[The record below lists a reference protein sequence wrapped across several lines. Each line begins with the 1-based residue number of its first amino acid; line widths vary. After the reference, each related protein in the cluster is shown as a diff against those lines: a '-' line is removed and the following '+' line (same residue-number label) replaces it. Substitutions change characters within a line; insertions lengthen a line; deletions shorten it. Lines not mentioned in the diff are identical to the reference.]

1 MDCPSCG
8 HANPPGAVFCQ
19 HCDGYVGSPSA
30 PSAAPAPTTAAAPT
44 PIVPPGA
51 AAPTAV
57 PPGGPSRSPQVPL
70 PPVTSSPTQ
79 PGDLPSAPSWFGA
92 RGTRPGAPAPGA
104 MAPAPPPEPAPT
116 PAATTTPAATN
127 PPAVT
132 PAPAAPGSS
141 AAPPDTGRDTQSLAS
156 RLTPGMAS
164 VVPGASAEFE
174 LTVTNTGD
182 IVEQYALVARG
193 IPPQWV
199 QASPR
204 MAQVYIGEKVTF
216 RITVSPPMAPTTA
229 PGRMDFAIE
238 VMSTIDNRVAE
249 RHDGFLDVQP
259 FTSVTTSLEPPD
271 LDAKR
276 SARTYLNVVNAGNAT
291 EHVAAT
297 VRDTANK
304 LRFSCRPSTVE
315 VPPGGRARVAIDVR
329 AARRRWTGTERR
341 LQFNVT
347 TASPP
352 RDTDLRLQGSFTV
365 LPSWPR
371 WALPAMVGGFA
382 ILLVAATVLGMRL
395 LQQRDAA
402 ATRTVPTLTDLD
414 YQTASQQLLA
424 LQLEGLIVEARTD
437 PKPFGRIL
445 LQTPGPGTKVAAKS
459 TVNLV
464 VSTGPD
470 QWILSD
476 LRKQDYV
483 TASAELTQRGMRIQA
498 VSQPDKAAT
507 PGTIIEQNPPPGT
520 KLNIGDVVTLTVAKA
535 DKSATV
541 PNIPIGTARDEAVRL
556 IQEAGLQA
564 SVKPPVASPDFAPGQ
579 VMEISPAPGQP
590 TTQGSI
596 VTLTVSKGLVVPSV
610 VGQTRDAALQQI
622 SQAGLS
628 GKANDRCSTESP
640 GIVLEQ
646 TPAANTAVDKSAR
659 VTLSI
664 SKACPPGG

>member
-1 MDCPSCG
+1 
-8 HANPPGAVFCQ
+8 
-19 HCDGYVGSPSA
+19 
-30 PSAAPAPTTAAAPT
+30 
-44 PIVPPGA
+44 
-51 AAPTAV
+51 
-57 PPGGPSRSPQVPL
+57 
-70 PPVTSSPTQ
+70 
-79 PGDLPSAPSWFGA
+79 
-92 RGTRPGAPAPGA
+92 
-104 MAPAPPPEPAPT
+104 
-116 PAATTTPAATN
+116 
-127 PPAVT
+127 
-132 PAPAAPGSS
+132 
-141 AAPPDTGRDTQSLAS
+141 
-156 RLTPGMAS
+156 
-164 VVPGASAEFE
+164 VVPGGSTEFE

-182 IVEQYALVARG
+182 IVEQYTLVARG

-216 RITVSPPMAPTTA
+216 RITVSPPLAPTTA

-259 FTSVTTSLEPPD
+259 FASVTTSLEPPD

-276 SARTYLNVVNAGNAT
+276 SARTYLNVVNTGNEP
-291 EHVAAT
+291 EHVTAT
-297 VRDTANK
+297 VRDTANR
-304 LRFSCRPSTVE
+304 LRFTCRPPVIE
-315 VPPGGRARVAIDVR
+315 VPPGGRARIAIDVR

-352 RDTDLRLQGSFTV
+352 RDGDVRLIGSFTI

-371 WALPAMVGGFA
+371 WALPAMAGGFA
-382 ILLVAATVLGMRL
+382 VVLVAATVFGMRL

-414 YQTASQQLLA
+414 YETANQQLLA
-424 LQLEGLIVEARTD
+424 AQLDGLIVEVRTD

-445 LQTPGPGTKVAAKS
+445 LQTPGPGTKVAARS

-476 LRKQDYV
+476 LRAQDYV

-498 VSQPDKAAT
+498 VSQPDKTAT
-507 PGTIIEQNPPPGT
+507 PGTIIEQNPPAGT

-541 PNIPIGTARDEAVRL
+541 PNIPIGTAKDEAVRL
-556 IQEAGLQA
+556 IQQAGLQA
-564 SVKPPVASPDFAPGQ
+564 SVKPPVASADFAPGQ

-622 SQAGLS
+622 SQAGLA
-628 GKANDRCSTESP
+628 GRANDRCSTESP

-646 TPAANTAVDKSAR
+646 TPAANTAVDKTAR